1 MNGLISMADNHI
13 EFSGSVG
20 GARAV
25 YEGHLHILVGGCMF
39 KLNQLP
45 LYPAGILP
53 AGTPVYC
60 DEEARTFDIHY
71 AFAVAE
77 AATSSTSLK
86 VAKGLEGS
94 RIKVGMHLIPAQ
106 NDVATAADATFE
118 VTAVD
123 TSNAAYD
130 TVTLGSAITAAA
142 GDVLWEADSTTKK
155 IKVLPNALTDRDKV
169 RYADTFMVDGAA
181 AFGSDGAVLERRIP
195 PISPAVKAYM
205 RSQDCFFR
213 FSNHK

>member
-1 MNGLISMADNHI
+1 MAGIISSADNHI
-13 EFSGSVG
+13 QFSGKVG

-25 YEGHLHILVGGCMF
+25 YEGHLMILVGGCMF
-39 KLNQLP
+39 KKDQMP
-45 LYPAGILP
+45 LYPAGVLP

-60 DEEARTFDIHY
+60 DEVARTFDIHY
-71 AFAVAE
+71 AFSVAE
-77 AATSSTSLK
+77 AATASTTLK
-86 VAKGLEGS
+86 VAKGFEGS

-106 NDVATAADATFE
+106 SDVATAADATFA

-123 TSNAAYD
+123 TSNEAYD
-130 TVTLGSAITAAA
+130 IVTLGSAITAAVGA
-142 GDVLWEADSTTKK
+142 VLWEADSTTKK

-169 RYADTFMVDGAA
+169 RYAETYMVDGAA
-181 AFGSDGAVLERRIP
+181 AFGCDGAVLERRIP
-195 PISPAVKAYM
+195 PISDAVKAYM